1 MYKQQSKEW
10 ALHGLQQV
18 NHPWN
23 LDTSPSV
30 CFIFKHTTPH
40 WKKPT
45 KAGNT
50 YIVFCP
56 PHGKDD
62 TGNYIL
68 PVYLLR
74 KDLHYHSLK
83 YLPLHL
89 LLGGLPGPWPSKLP
103 FTSFSSVTSSI
114 SSSLKRPFTPYAEK
128 STPLKSHNMPLPRI
142 KPVTPPSPMR
152 SITSP
157 PPELPSVTFSKQPHS
172 SPKRS
177 IRPST
182 SSSAKRLHSTLWILH
197 SNQQITQ
204 GIWIL
209 HHHSPCVPFSNTLN
223 HIRKK
228 KTSLQQT
235 LVIPMLFHAPHDKD
249 DAENSSVTPYSLPEH
264 NTDQELPS
272 HMQRTYYHPGGINF
286 AIKGKCKFKVTGFA
300 SKGVKQGV
308 HWKPTYYLWQTKL
321 IDLKTSLLVQ

>member
-1 MYKQQSKEW
+1 MGYNR
-10 ALHGLQQV
+10 LI

-89 LLGGLPGPWPSKLP
+89 LLGGLPGPRPSKLP
-103 FTSFSSVTSSI
+103 FTSFSYVTSSI

-182 SSSAKRLHSTLWILH
+182 SSSAKRLHLTL
-197 SNQQITQ
+197 
-204 GIWIL
+204 
-209 HHHSPCVPFSNTLN
+209 
-223 HIRKK
+223 
-228 KTSLQQT
+228 
-235 LVIPMLFHAPHDKD
+235 
-249 DAENSSVTPYSLPEH
+249 
-264 NTDQELPS
+264 
-272 HMQRTYYHPGGINF
+272 
-286 AIKGKCKFKVTGFA
+286 
-300 SKGVKQGV
+300 
-308 HWKPTYYLWQTKL
+308 
-321 IDLKTSLLVQ
+321 